1 MPVIMAGG
9 VQMAAVLSVV
19 NGMDPSVVDNLA
31 IGTTKW
37 VYKDQTSD
45 IKLLV
50 SNIAKV
56 PVIAANLNFIN
67 SRYEGL
73 RAYEAGVVKEG
84 VGAGG
89 STIAAIMKTQGN
101 GQLHELDGRDRKN
114 YARLVS
120 RR

>member
-1 MPVIMAGG
+1 M
-9 VQMAAVLSVV
+9 
-19 NGMDPSVVDNLA
+19 DNLA

-89 STIAAIMKTQGN
+89 STIAAIMKTQGKVN
-101 GQLHELDGRDRKN
+101 CMSLMEEIEKN